1 MKGGAPR
8 AVWLVLYADPMLVSA
23 RWAADRLLKLGRPCH
38 LVWNPVSGEIAQLIP
53 IVRAARSLG
62 WPEEPG
68 TPGEH
73 GWPGQTG
80 EPSVRGG
87 PGEPSSPHAHAWPGE
102 PSSPGAHGGPG
113 EPGQPAEF
121 GRLDDPGWR
130 GGYSRPRL
138 ARATPRDPVSPAAPD
153 GLPGVNTEGRICAQ
167 IGVIAQAWVPVT
179 DSPAGRL
186 DEIIRWLDSW
196 QVPRGWP
203 AGRPTPLAIT
213 QPQWRS
219 RRCWARGGH
228 FVASQVP
235 GGSHDSGVIDIE
247 PLASTGARL
256 WPAPSSSRG
265 GQADRAGRAAASI
278 LTMSWLQGRVRCG
291 PPDEYVAAGWR
302 SAVG

>member
-1 MKGGAPR
+1 MTDAWMPGAHRIPAAADGGSMKGGAPR

-23 RWAADRLLKLGRPCH
+23 RWAADRLLKLGKPCH

-62 WPEEPG
+62 WPDEPG

-73 GWPGQTG
+73 GWPGQ
-80 EPSVRGG
+80 
-87 PGEPSSPHAHAWPGE
+87 
-102 PSSPGAHGGPG
+102 PG

-121 GRLDDPGWR
+121 GRLGDPGWR

-138 ARATPRDPVSPAAPD
+138 ARATSRDPVSPAAPD
-153 GLPGVNTEGRICAQ
+153 GLPGVNTEGRLCAQ

-196 QVPRGWP
+196 QVARGWP
-203 AGRPTPLAIT
+203 AGRPTPVAIT
-213 QPQWRS
+213 QPQRRS

-228 FVASQVP
+228 FIASQVP

-247 PLASTGARL
+247 PLASTGTRPQ
-256 WPAPSSSRG
+256 PAPSSSRG
-265 GQADRAGRAAASI
+265 VQADQAGRAAASI
-278 LTMSWLQGRVRCG
+278 LTMSWLQGRVRYG
-291 PPDEYVAAGWR
+291 PPDEYVAAGGR